1 MKHDN
6 LNRAIGNFKVYR
18 YCWRTRFSNDVLKAC
33 FRRRDCDCKHR
44 AEWLLSLST
53 DSSSIGP
60 RVMYCTFNE
69 IMNDDEFMVGTVF
82 FLPSSHFCREK
93 IHLCTSPMSRFH
105 GQGAQPTKKI
115 VYKTDYAR
123 QFAFF
128 MNEVHHRRSLVPQ

>member
-1 MKHDN
+1 MNECTVHVNSNISRSSLQSGMK
-6 LNRAIGNFKVYR
+6 NF
-18 YCWRTRFSNDVLKAC
+18 L
-33 FRRRDCDCKHR
+33 HR

-60 RVMYCTFNE
+60 RVMHCTFNE
-69 IMNDDEFMVGTVF
+69 IMNDDKFIVGTVF